1 MGIEPMTFCL
11 QDRCST
17 TKLNRLLS
25 YLPYLCF
32 LCHRCLTSRLLDFIQ
47 NYGLPLYKNV
57 KGDYGDRT
65 HDLLFT
71 RQMLYH

>member
-17 TKLNRLLS
+17 TKLNRLLVLS
-25 YLPYLCF
+25 FSF
-32 LCHRCLTSRLLDFIQ
+32 LSCATFSCEYSNVDMSPDDFL
-47 NYGLPLYKNV
+47 NKNV

>member
-17 TKLNRLLS
+17 TTLNRLLP
-25 YLPYLCF
+25 YHTYLCF
-32 LCHRCLTSRLLDFIQ
+32 LCHRCRPILSPANFD
-47 NYGLPLYKNV
+47 LYKNV

>member
-17 TKLNRLLS
+17 TKLNRLLP
-25 YLPYLCF
+25 YLSYLCF
-32 LCHRCLTSRLLDFIQ
+32 LCHRCRPLLSPAKND
-47 NYGLPLYKNV
+47 LYKNV

>member
-25 YLPYLCF
+25 YHLYLCF
-32 LCHRCLTSRLLDFIQ
+32 LRPLISS
-47 NYGLPLYKNV
+47 LPLRPTIHLYKNV

>member
-17 TKLNRLLS
+17 TKLNRLLLYLS
-25 YLPYLCF
+25 LLAFLCLRLCAFTLPYPSPPF
-32 LCHRCLTSRLLDFIQ
+32 LF
-47 NYGLPLYKNV
+47 PKNV